1 MATVTLSDN
10 SPLTANATI
19 AEDAVLGSSPT
30 SLLHFLRSDVI
41 GALDQPL
48 DKLVIDSFALGFN
61 FQPEFS
67 VKGGTAVF
75 SAGGSLTGSLEVF
88 KPAKPGAKPD
98 TFGDQTP
105 DTKPATPA
113 VASPLFPADQYG
125 SAIDMKHNCYLALG
139 LQLAFKSSLADTLGA
154 YTLTPAVSTVATAK
168 LYLPFAPGSDGAYL
182 SLRSALT
189 LLLEAYALPST
200 VAEMLA
206 HPAGAVFVHDAQ
218 GKVCFNT
225 SLDLLAVV
233 NPTASL
239 GVASSAGILSVTAG
253 PALTIGGGFTLSGE
267 FQIRLWNKDG
277 RTVQLG
283 YYKKQGTTFSV
294 TFDASVG
301 ADVTVGSFDVVAKIY
316 GLLGSQGKLD
326 PAWLKANIPASVA
339 DQVQEAYKAA
349 VQTKL
354 SIAIDEECDTT
365 LASQVAFSWD
375 FDSQTM
381 QAEAQ
386 EAFAGAIKGD
396 LSALLGVAK
405 LPTGVTK
412 VGSVFDHLSSRKHAF
427 TFNFLGLFDYA
438 SVEQA
443 SLDSNVKVSE
453 DGQVVIADK
462 ATLTRLEATA
472 TPFIKS
478 DLLRKVLA
486 EEFVATAG
494 YTTSLGHLTS
504 SLVLHYTYYEYQR
517 RAQASDLQTFVGI
530 AAVLTA
536 GGLGPVDAGRPDPAR
551 DWAALLHAGASSQAA
566 SVLASLTYDNAAAN
580 RLFYDGASAVRS
592 AGSYEA
598 VARKA
603 LTLTP
608 GLGLH
613 DSFVACLKDDALWS
627 RLVDAGSPGNVYAAL
642 GADPAQPPAWAQAAY
657 AWLQHILA
665 WAPAM
670 HSAAVALEEVR
681 AYAGSTPDLDPLKD
695 AGFTHK
701 RQVLASQL
709 RAAVRAAPLFHD
721 ALGILTIALAAQPQS
736 TQVSIRYAG
745 KAATYS

>member
-1 MATVTLSDN
+1 
-10 SPLTANATI
+10 
-19 AEDAVLGSSPT
+19 
-30 SLLHFLRSDVI
+30 
-41 GALDQPL
+41 
-48 DKLVIDSFALGFN
+48 
-61 FQPEFS
+61 
-67 VKGGTAVF
+67 
-75 SAGGSLTGSLEVF
+75 
-88 KPAKPGAKPD
+88 
-98 TFGDQTP
+98 
-105 DTKPATPA
+105 
-113 VASPLFPADQYG
+113 
-125 SAIDMKHNCYLALG
+125 
-139 LQLAFKSSLADTLGA
+139 
-154 YTLTPAVSTVATAK
+154 
-168 LYLPFAPGSDGAYL
+168 
-182 SLRSALT
+182 
-189 LLLEAYALPST
+189 
-200 VAEMLA
+200 
-206 HPAGAVFVHDAQ
+206 
-218 GKVCFNT
+218 
-225 SLDLLAVV
+225 
-233 NPTASL
+233 
-239 GVASSAGILSVTAG
+239 
-253 PALTIGGGFTLSGE
+253 
-267 FQIRLWNKDG
+267 
-277 RTVQLG
+277 
-283 YYKKQGTTFSV
+283 
-294 TFDASVG
+294 
-301 ADVTVGSFDVVAKIY
+301 
-316 GLLGSQGKLD
+316 
-326 PAWLKANIPASVA
+326 
-339 DQVQEAYKAA
+339 
-349 VQTKL
+349 
-354 SIAIDEECDTT
+354 
-365 LASQVAFSWD
+365 
-375 FDSQTM
+375 
-381 QAEAQ
+381 
-386 EAFAGAIKGD
+386 
-396 LSALLGVAK
+396 
-405 LPTGVTK
+405 
-412 VGSVFDHLSSRKHAF
+412 
-427 TFNFLGLFDYA
+427 
-438 SVEQA
+438 
-443 SLDSNVKVSE
+443 VKVSE

-721 ALGILTIALAAQPQS
+721 ALGILTISLAAQPQS